1 MSDTTQDT
9 LLQRLS
15 EFLTTY
21 GPLPADID
29 FGEELTEA
37 HSLIAKCLEAL
48 TKPLDIPAPLEP
60 VIDTAQEE
68 VIAGLTTELEAANE
82 KAADFWQTLCDN
94 QEDSTEIIRGR
105 DEVIVALKIEL
116 EESKAEEE
124 ELRLAIA
131 DEKLADVDDEILH
144 ITSIAKAWEAQA
156 NATIADLRSR
166 IPVSIATVKSRH
178 VSKPRYLAPRAQNPR
193 SISNWRER
201 PLENGSS
208 KPALKAPPPVPVL
221 PAAAAVSEDK
231 MSEDSLVVTCSVSQN
246 PDSFIPTYA
255 LIDTGASG
263 YAFIDESFVRHNNLA
278 MTPLRKSRQVDV
290 MDGRPIQSGE
300 ITHIVDVSLDI
311 HGHREIASCFVTKL
325 GHYPIVMG
333 IPWMRRH
340 DVTIRPKD
348 NLLIFDS
355 RNCCQHCSLS
365 GTTVTV
371 HGISI
376 PPPEHHTVVVSAV
389 EKSTVDVKPLVP
401 KEFHHRLHM
410 FQEYDA
416 SVLPPHRPSHDIE
429 IVLEEGKRPPHG
441 PIYGLSQVELKAL
454 REYLDENLP
463 KGFIRA
469 SESPAGAPILFVKK
483 SDGTLRLCVDYRG
496 LNAITVKNRYPLP
509 LLKETL
515 AKLSKAQYY
524 TKLDLR
530 WGYNQIRIAEGD
542 EWKTAFRT
550 RYGHFEYTVM
560 PFGLANAPATFQ
572 HWINDILRP
581 YLDQFVT
588 AYLDDI
594 LIYSETLAEHKEHIR
609 KVLKVL
615 DESHVHLKPE
625 KCEFIV
631 QETKYLG
638 LILTPD
644 GNRMDPK
651 KVVDVLEWSTPR
663 NLHDIQVFLG
673 FANFYRRF
681 ILGYLKIVAPLTALT
696 KKNVKF
702 EWTDEREEA
711 FQTLKRMF
719 TTAPILMHFD
729 PDRKIVVETDAS
741 DYVSAG
747 ILSQC
752 DDEGILH
759 PVAFF
764 SKKHSPAECNYEI
777 YDKELLAI
785 VRCFEEWR
793 HYLEGAQFPIEVL
806 SDHRNLEYFMSTK
819 LLNRRQARWSEFLSR
834 FDFVIQF
841 RPGKQGAKPDAL
853 TRRSGDLPKEGDERL
868 THQSQVVLKRKNLDS
883 KLSLFAGSFS
893 NESAEGMSTVE
904 ELFSNAYQVDSFPN
918 KVLAMLRNGVRHSSK
933 ISLAECTE
941 DNNGRLLYRGAL
953 YVPDD
958 NDLRLKLLKEY
969 HDNPSAGHPGRA
981 KTLELLNREYYW
993 PRMRNYV
1000 DQYVR
1005 NCNVCA
1011 RSKASRNAP
1020 YGVLRPMPIPDG
1032 PWMDVSMDFVTDL
1045 PESDGYNAILV
1056 VVDRLTKMRHFIPTT
1071 KEADSKEVARLY
1083 IDNVWKL
1090 HGLPET
1096 MVSDRGTQF
1105 VAEFWRS
1112 LCDRLE
1118 ISPKF
1123 STAFHPQTDGQTER
1137 INAVMEQYL
1146 RSYVS
1151 YQQDDWVRWLP
1162 MAEFATNN
1170 HASET
1175 TRISPFYANS
1185 GRNPRMT
1192 FGPLEHGRTTAEDQ
1206 ANSIAREMKDILDFL
1221 KDELFRAQRIQEES
1235 ANIRRTPAPHYRVG
1249 DRVFLSTRHVLTK
1262 RPSKKLDWK
1271 RIGPYIVKR
1280 IVSPYAYELELPRSM
1295 KVHPV
1300 FHVSLLS
1307 SAANDPL
1314 PGQQQLPP
1322 PPVEV
1327 EGQEEWEVED
1337 ILDSRDRR
1345 GRFEYLVKYV
1355 GYDEASWQPLSDVEH
1370 SPDIVKRFH
1379 KRYPRKPKP
1388 TRR

>member
-15 EFLTTY
+15 EFLITY
-21 GPLPADID
+21 GPLPGDID

-37 HSLIAKCLEAL
+37 HSLIAECLEAL
-48 TKPLDIPAPLEP
+48 TKPLDTPTPPEP

-68 VIAGLTTELEAANE
+68 
-82 KAADFWQTLCDN
+82 QTLCDN

-124 ELRLAIA
+124 ELRYRLALHQESLATA
-131 DEKLADVDDEILH
+131 DENLADAEDEILH
-144 ITSIAKAWEAQA
+144 ITSVAKAWEAQA
-156 NATIADLRSR
+156 NVTIADLRSR
-166 IPVSIATVKSRH
+166 ISAAIVKPRSRH
-178 VSKPRYLAPRAQNPR
+178 VSVKPRYLTPR
-193 SISNWRER
+193 SQDPRTINNWREK
-201 PLENGSS
+201 PIEQVSQ
-208 KPALKAPPPVPVL
+208 KPALKAPPPVSVL
-221 PAAAAVSEDK
+221 PAAAVSEDK

-246 PDSFIPTYA
+246 LDSFIPTYA

-263 YAFIDESFVRHNNLA
+263 YAFIDESFVRHNNLT
-278 MTPLRKSRQVDV
+278 MTRLKVPRQVYV
-290 MDGRPIQSGE
+290 MDGRPIESGK
-300 ITHIVDVSLDI
+300 ITHIVNVSLDI
-311 HGHREIASCFVTKL
+311 HGHRETASCFVTKL

-340 DVTIRPKD
+340 DVTIRPKE
-348 NLLIFDS
+348 NLLVFDS

-376 PPPEHHTVVVSAV
+376 PLPEHHTVVVSAV
-389 EKSTVDVKPLVP
+389 EKSTIDVKQLVP

-429 IVLEEGKRPPHG
+429 IVLEEGKRPPYG
-441 PIYGLSQVELKAL
+441 PIYGLSQIELKAL
-454 REYLDENLP
+454 REYLNENLP

-515 AKLSKAQYY
+515 AKLSRAQYY

-530 WGYNQIRIAEGD
+530 WGYNQIRVAEGD

-550 RYGHFEYTVM
+550 RYGHFEYT
-560 PFGLANAPATFQ
+560 
-572 HWINDILRP
+572 D
-581 YLDQFVT
+581 
-588 AYLDDI
+588 
-594 LIYSETLAEHKEHIR
+594 HIQ

-615 DESHVHLKPE
+615 DENHVHLKPE
-625 KCEFIV
+625 KCEFMV

-651 KVVDVLEWSTPR
+651 KVVDVLDWSTPR
-663 NLHDIQVFLG
+663 NLHDVQVFLG

-681 ILGYLKIVAPLTALT
+681 ILGYSKIVAPLTALT

-702 EWTDEREEA
+702 EWTDGREEA
-711 FQTLKRMF
+711 FQTLKKMF
-719 TTAPILMHFD
+719 TTAPILAHFD
-729 PDRKIVVETDAS
+729 PDRRIVVETDAS

-747 ILSQC
+747 ILSQR

-764 SKKHSPAECNYEI
+764 SKKHSPVECNYEI

-785 VRCFEEWR
+785 IRCFEEWR
-793 HYLEGAQFPIEVL
+793 HHLEGAQFPIEVL

-819 LLNRRQARWSEFLSR
+819 LLNRRQARWSEFLSH

-841 RPGKQGAKPDAL
+841 RSGKQGAKPDAL

-868 THQSQVVLKRKNLDS
+868 THQSQVVLKRKNLDA

-904 ELFSNAYQVDSFPN
+904 ELFLNAYQVDSFPN
-918 KVLAMLRNGVRHSSK
+918 KVLAMLRNGVRYSNK

-958 NDLRLKLLKEY
+958 NDLRLRLLKEH
-969 HDNPSAGHPGRA
+969 HDKPSAGHPGKA

-993 PRMRNYV
+993 PQMRKYV

-1005 NCNVCA
+1005 NCNVCD
-1011 RSKASRNAP
+1011 RSKAPCNAP

-1032 PWMDVSMDFVTDL
+1032 PWRDVSMDFITDL
-1045 PESDGYNAILV
+1045 PESDGYNEILV
-1056 VVDRLTKMRHFIPTT
+1056 VVDRLTKMRHLIPTT
-1071 KEADSKEVARLY
+1071 KEADSKEVATLY

-1221 KDELFRAQRIQEES
+1221 KDELFRAQRIREES

-1249 DRVFLSTRHVLTK
+1249 DKVFLSTRYILTK

-1271 RIGPYIVKR
+1271 RIGPYAIKR
-1280 IVSPYAYELELPRSM
+1280 IVNPYAYELELPHSM

-1314 PGQQQLPP
+1314 PGQQQLLP

-1345 GRFEYLVKYV
+1345 GRFEYLVKYI

-1379 KRYPRKPKP
+1379 ERYPRKPKP

>member
-1 MSDTTQDT
+1 
-9 LLQRLS
+9 
-15 EFLTTY
+15 
-21 GPLPADID
+21 
-29 FGEELTEA
+29 
-37 HSLIAKCLEAL
+37 
-48 TKPLDIPAPLEP
+48 
-60 VIDTAQEE
+60 
-68 VIAGLTTELEAANE
+68 
-82 KAADFWQTLCDN
+82 QTLCDN

-124 ELRLAIA
+124 ELRFRLALHQESLAIV
-131 DEKLADVDDEILH
+131 DENLADAEDEILH
-144 ITSIAKAWEAQA
+144 ITSVANAWEVQA

-166 IPVSIATVKSRH
+166 VFVSAARVKTQSRH
-178 VSKPRYLAPRAQNPR
+178 VSKPRYLAPRTQDPR

-201 PLENGSS
+201 PLENGSP
-208 KPALKAPPPVPVL
+208 KPALKAPPPVSVL
-221 PAAAAVSEDK
+221 PAAAVSEDK
-231 MSEDSLVVTCSVSQN
+231 MSEDSFVVTCSVSQN

-255 LIDTGASG
+255 LIDTEASG

-300 ITHIVDVSLDI
+300 ITHIVNVLLDI
-311 HGHREIASCFVTKL
+311 HGHRETASCFVTKL

-340 DVTIRPKD
+340 DVTIRPKE
-348 NLLIFDS
+348 NLLVFDS
-355 RNCCQHCSLS
+355 QSCCQHCSLS

-376 PPPEHHTVVVSAV
+376 PLPEHHTVVASAV
-389 EKSTVDVKPLVP
+389 EKSTVDVKQLVP

-429 IVLEEGKRPPHG
+429 IVLEEGKRPPYG
-441 PIYGLSQVELKAL
+441 PTYGLSQVELKAL

-496 LNAITVKNRYPLP
+496 LNAITIKNRYPLP

-530 WGYNQIRIAEGD
+530 WGYNQIRVAEGD

-581 YLDQFVT
+581 CLDQFVT

-594 LIYSETLAEHKEHIR
+594 LIYSETLAEHKERIQ

-615 DESHVHLKPE
+615 DENHVHLKPE
-625 KCEFIV
+625 KCEFMV

-638 LILTPD
+638 LIPPPD

-663 NLHDIQVFLG
+663 NLHDVQVFLG

-681 ILGYLKIVAPLTALT
+681 ILGYSKIVAPLTALT

-711 FQTLKRMF
+711 FQTLKKMF
-719 TTAPILMHFD
+719 TTAPILAHFD
-729 PDRKIVVETDAS
+729 PNRKIVIETDAS
-741 DYVSAG
+741 DYVSAA
-747 ILSQC
+747 ILSQR

-764 SKKHSPAECNYEI
+764 SKNHSPAECNYEI

-793 HYLEGAQFPIEVL
+793 HHLEGAQFPIEVL
-806 SDHRNLEYFMSTK
+806 SDHRNLEYFMPTK

-918 KVLAMLRNGVRHSSK
+918 KVLVMLRNGVRHSNK

-958 NDLRLKLLKEY
+958 NDLRLRLLKEH
-969 HDNPSAGHPGRA
+969 HDKPSAGHPGRA

-993 PRMRNYV
+993 PQMRKYV

-1011 RSKASRNAP
+1011 RSKAPRNAP

-1032 PWMDVSMDFVTDL
+1032 PWRDVSVDFVTDL
-1045 PESDGYNAILV
+1045 LESDGYNAILV
-1056 VVDRLTKMRHFIPTT
+1056 VVDRLTKMRHLIPTT
-1071 KEADSKEVARLY
+1071 KEADSKEVAKLY
-1083 IDNVWKL
+1083 INNVWKL

-1221 KDELFRAQRIQEES
+1221 KDELFRAQRIQKES

-1249 DRVFLSTRHVLTK
+1249 D
-1262 RPSKKLDWK
+1262 KKC
-1271 RIGPYIVKR
+1271 IGPYIVKR
-1280 IVSPYAYELELPRSM
+1280 IVNPYAYELELPRSM

-1314 PGQQQLPP
+1314 PGQQHLPP

-1327 EGQEEWEVED
+1327 EGQEEWEVEN
-1337 ILDSRDRR
+1337 ILDSRNRR
-1345 GRFEYLVKYV
+1345 GRFEYLVKYA

-1370 SPDIVKRFH
+1370 STDIVKRFH
-1379 KRYPRKPKP
+1379 ERYPRKPKP

>member
-1 MSDTTQDT
+1 
-9 LLQRLS
+9 
-15 EFLTTY
+15 
-21 GPLPADID
+21 
-29 FGEELTEA
+29 
-37 HSLIAKCLEAL
+37 
-48 TKPLDIPAPLEP
+48 
-60 VIDTAQEE
+60 
-68 VIAGLTTELEAANE
+68 
-82 KAADFWQTLCDN
+82 
-94 QEDSTEIIRGR
+94 
-105 DEVIVALKIEL
+105 
-116 EESKAEEE
+116 
-124 ELRLAIA
+124 
-131 DEKLADVDDEILH
+131 
-144 ITSIAKAWEAQA
+144 
-156 NATIADLRSR
+156 
-166 IPVSIATVKSRH
+166 
-178 VSKPRYLAPRAQNPR
+178 
-193 SISNWRER
+193 
-201 PLENGSS
+201 
-208 KPALKAPPPVPVL
+208 
-221 PAAAAVSEDK
+221 
-231 MSEDSLVVTCSVSQN
+231 
-246 PDSFIPTYA
+246 
-255 LIDTGASG
+255 
-263 YAFIDESFVRHNNLA
+263 
-278 MTPLRKSRQVDV
+278 
-290 MDGRPIQSGE
+290 
-300 ITHIVDVSLDI
+300 
-311 HGHREIASCFVTKL
+311 
-325 GHYPIVMG
+325 
-333 IPWMRRH
+333 
-340 DVTIRPKD
+340 
-348 NLLIFDS
+348 
-355 RNCCQHCSLS
+355 
-365 GTTVTV
+365 
-371 HGISI
+371 
-376 PPPEHHTVVVSAV
+376 
-389 EKSTVDVKPLVP
+389 
-401 KEFHHRLHM
+401 
-410 FQEYDA
+410 
-416 SVLPPHRPSHDIE
+416 
-429 IVLEEGKRPPHG
+429 
-441 PIYGLSQVELKAL
+441 
-454 REYLDENLP
+454 
-463 KGFIRA
+463 
-469 SESPAGAPILFVKK
+469 
-483 SDGTLRLCVDYRG
+483 
-496 LNAITVKNRYPLP
+496 
-509 LLKETL
+509 
-515 AKLSKAQYY
+515 
-524 TKLDLR
+524 
-530 WGYNQIRIAEGD
+530 
-542 EWKTAFRT
+542 
-550 RYGHFEYTVM
+550 M

-594 LIYSETLAEHKEHIR
+594 LIYSETLSEHKEHIQ

-615 DESHVHLKPE
+615 DENHVHLKPE
-625 KCEFIV
+625 KCEFMV

-651 KVVDVLEWSTPR
+651 KVVDVLEWSIPR
-663 NLHDIQVFLG
+663 NLHDVQ
-673 FANFYRRF
+673 
-681 ILGYLKIVAPLTALT
+681 
-696 KKNVKF
+696 
-702 EWTDEREEA
+702 TDEREEA
-711 FQTLKRMF
+711 FQTLKKMF
-719 TTAPILMHFD
+719 ILAPILMHFD

-747 ILSQC
+747 ILSQR

-759 PVAFF
+759 PVAIF

-785 VRCFEEWR
+785 IRCFEEWR
-793 HYLEGAQFPIEVL
+793 HHLEGAQFPIEVL

-868 THQSQVVLKRKNLDS
+868 THQSQVVLKRRNLDG

-918 KVLAMLRNGVRHSSK
+918 KVLVMLRNGVRHSNK

-958 NDLRLKLLKEY
+958 NDLRLRLLKEY
-969 HDNPSAGHPGRA
+969 HDKPSAGHPGRA

-993 PRMRNYV
+993 PQMRKYI

-1011 RSKASRNAP
+1011 RSKALRNAP

-1032 PWMDVSMDFVTDL
+1032 PWTDVSMNFVTDL

-1056 VVDRLTKMRHFIPTT
+1056 VVDRLTKMRHLISTT
-1071 KEADSKEVARLY
+1071 KEADSREVARLY

-1090 HGLPET
+1090 HALPDT

-1137 INAVMEQYL
+1137 INAMMEQYL

-1151 YQQDDWVRWLP
+1151 YQQDDWTRWLP

-1170 HASET
+1170 HVSET
-1175 TRISPFYANS
+1175 TKISPFFANL

-1206 ANSIAREMKDILDFL
+1206 AN
-1221 KDELFRAQRIQEES
+1221 EES
-1235 ANIRRTPAPHYRVG
+1235 ANTSRTPAPHYRVG
-1249 DRVFLSTRHVLTK
+1249 DKVFLSTRHVLTK

-1280 IVSPYAYELELPRSM
+1280 IVNPYAYELELPRSM

-1327 EGQEEWEVED
+1327 EGQEEWEVES

-1345 GRFEYLVKYV
+1345 GRFEYLVKYA
-1355 GYDEASWQPLSDVEH
+1355 GYNEASWQPLSDVEH

-1379 KRYPRKPKP
+1379 ERYPRKPKP